1 MPEELKMRYVPTGAL
16 KPHPLNPR
24 HHPPSQLRQ
33 VAKSIQVCGF
43 INPIIIDADA
53 TIVAGHARLL
63 AAQQLGLKMIPV
75 IEVTHLSEAQLRAYM
90 LADNKLVENAGWDKE
105 LLRVHLDFLTQID
118 LDFDIDM
125 TGFSTPEIDLLF
137 QKVEQADAAD
147 AEIPDPPAPADA
159 VTQPGDLWLLDEH
172 RILCGDVRSPA
183 DVHDLMADQ
192 AAAMV
197 FTDPPYNVPINGHV
211 SGLGKHRHPEFAM
224 ASGEMSAR
232 EFCGFLTASFAALA
246 VVSRDGAVHFLCM
259 DWRHLAELLAAA
271 APVYDTQLNLCIWTK
286 TNAGMGSLYRSQH
299 ELIGVYRVGKSP
311 HTNNVELGKHGRYRT
326 NVWQYAGMNAF
337 GSEREEALS
346 LHPTVKP
353 VRLIVDAILD
363 VTHRKDIVLDG
374 FLGSGSTLL
383 AAERTGR
390 IGYGIE
396 IEPRYVDVA
405 VRRWQAMTGRAA
417 RHAQTG
423 TAFDEL
429 AMARRARQTGEH

>member
-1 MPEELKMRYVPTGAL
+1 M
-16 KPHPLNPR
+16 
-24 HHPPSQLRQ
+24 
-33 VAKSIQVCGF
+33 
-43 INPIIIDADA
+43 
-53 TIVAGHARLL
+53 AGHARWL
-63 AAQQLGLKMIPV
+63 AAQKLGLKMIPV

-118 LDFDIDM
+118 IDFDIDM

-137 QKVEQADAAD
+137 QEVEEADAAD
-147 AEIPDPPAPADA
+147 AEIPDPPAPEDA

-172 RILCGDVRSPA
+172 RILCGDCRSPA

-232 EFCGFLTASFAALA
+232 EFRGFLTASLAALA
-246 VVSRDGAVHFLCM
+246 AVSCDGAVHFVCM

-299 ELIGVYRVGKSP
+299 ELIAVYRVGKSP

-353 VRLIVDAILD
+353 VRLIADAILD
-363 VTHRKDIVLDG
+363 VTHRNDIVLDG

-405 VRRWQAMTGRAA
+405 VRRWQAMTGRVA

-429 AMARRARQTGEH
+429 ATARCAAETKGD